1 MTIRL
6 AIALCGIVALTAC
19 ASPPVPPAPPA
30 EIVSCPPV
38 PRPPDRLPDILTVEA
53 LKRHDAQTEAARVAT
68 VKALEICRAHVMDL
82 QIR

>member
-1 MTIRL
+1 MIVRFVIASCWLVTL
-6 AIALCGIVALTAC
+6 AAC
-19 ASPPVPPAPPA
+19 ASPPAPPAPPV

-68 VKALEICRAHVMDL
+68 VKALEICRAHVTDL